1 MPFCF
6 ENKYAKFYT
15 EKEETFRFPCK
26 ILYFCSRNS
35 YVMKKNPLLQYGN
48 VPVSG
53 KMIESCY
60 HQLGTPSKK
69 VQSLEKEGDLIRL
82 KRGLY
87 VVNPEL
93 NGKPVSAPLC
103 ANHIYGPSYVSLR
116 WALRWYGLIPEQ
128 VHRMTSTTIK
138 RSRSFETPIGFFDYY
153 QVKPSYF
160 SIGLRIVQE
169 EGVSFMMATPEK
181 ALCDFL
187 LFDSY
192 LPNRSVKRLMQY
204 LEEDL
209 RLDMD
214 ELANFDVK
222 IIEACAARGGKKSI
236 LNNLIKIIQR

>member
-1 MPFCF
+1 
-6 ENKYAKFYT
+6 
-15 EKEETFRFPCK
+15 
-26 ILYFCSRNS
+26 
-35 YVMKKNPLLQYGN
+35 MKKSPLIQYGDI
-48 VPVSG
+48 PVSG
-53 KMIESCY
+53 KMIESDY
-60 HQLGTPSKK
+60 QQLGAPAKK
-69 VQSLEKEGDLIRL
+69 IQSLEREGDLIRL

-87 VVNPEL
+87 VVNPEIS
-93 NGKPVSAPLC
+93 GKPICMPLC

-128 VHRMTSTTIK
+128 VYRTTSTTIK
-138 RSRSFETPIGFFDYY
+138 RSRSFETPIGYFDYY

-181 ALCDFL
+181 ALCDFI

-209 RLDMD
+209 RFDMD
-214 ELANFDVK
+214 ELTDFDVK
-222 IIEACAARGGKKSI
+222 IIESCTEQGGKKSI